1 MNILFLTENFP
12 PESNAPAIRTHEHAK
27 LWQASDPSVR
37 VTVLTGAPNHPRGRV
52 YPGYRNRLWQREQV
66 DGIEVVR
73 VWTYPAPNRGVLRR
87 SLDYLSYLVSATLGS
102 LFLPRPDVVVATSPQ
117 LLTAVAGWLVS
128 LRMRRP
134 LILEIRDLWPESI
147 SAVGAMR
154 QGLLLRTLAGVAR
167 FLYRRARL
175 VVPVTQAFAAKLED
189 LGVDRD
195 RLAVVPN
202 GIDADALPDLES
214 RASVRARLGI
224 PPDAFVA
231 AYVGT
236 LGMAQGLGTLLDTAR
251 LARNDAGMRF
261 VVVGDGADR
270 EELLHRIGSE
280 RLDNVLF
287 LERRAR
293 PEALSILAASD
304 VSTVLLRDRPVFET
318 VLPSK
323 IFEAMALGVPIALGV
338 RGEARRVVV
347 DECRAGVAIAPED
360 PEALLAALRS
370 LRADPA
376 RHATVAQAGPVAVAR
391 SYSRRVLAAR
401 LLESIS
407 TAIGRRLATSGAPSS
422 EPVVALSP
430 RFPAGPRAATTSAPR
445 KVQPRTPARSGAS
458 DG

>member
-1 MNILFLTENFP
+1 MHILFLSDNFP
-12 PESNAPAIRTHEHAK
+12 PEVNAPASRTHEHCRQWVATGE
-27 LWQASDPSVR
+27 Q
-37 VTVLTGAPNHPRGRV
+37 VTVITCAPNFPKGRV
-52 YPGYRNRLWQREQV
+52 FDGYRNRLWQREQV

-102 LFLPRPDVVVATSPQ
+102 LFLPRPDVVIATSPQ

-128 LRMRRP
+128 LRMRCP
-134 LILEIRDLWPESI
+134 LVLEIRDLWPESI

-154 QGLLLRTLAGVAR
+154 QGLLLRVLARVAR

-175 VVPVTQAFAAKLED
+175 VVPVTKAFATQLET

-202 GIDADALPDLES
+202 GIDADALPDLEG
-214 RASVRARLGI
+214 RASVRTRLGI

-251 LARNDAGMRF
+251 LARNDAGLRF

-270 EELLHRIGSE
+270 EELLQRIRTE
-280 RLDNVLF
+280 RLHNVLF
-287 LERRAR
+287 LERRPR
-293 PEALSILAASD
+293 PEALAILAASD
-304 VSTVLLRDRPVFET
+304 VATVLLRDRPVFET

-347 DECRAGVAIAPED
+347 DECGAGIAIGPED
-360 PEALLAALRS
+360 PEALLAGLRALRRDPRQ
-370 LRADPA
+370 RAA
-376 RHATVAQAGPVAVAR
+376 LAQAGPAAVR
-391 SYSRRVLAAR
+391 QNYSRRVLAAR
-401 LLESIS
+401 LLD
-407 TAIGRRLATSGAPSS
+407 AVGRAVGQPARIPAAPAA
-422 EPVVALSP
+422 EPVVSLHP
-430 RFPAGPRAATTSAPR
+430 RVRTTRRDAATTAPR
-445 KVQPRTPARSGAS
+445 TVPTRTATRSGAS